1 MALLFLVGIL
11 LVGLAG
17 ALAWRAILT
26 PRVRVALQM
35 REIETYGF
43 RPVDGDAQAAALAGS
58 PVLGDSRGVAERI
71 GHFTM
76 RRVPRLKALER
87 RELLAAGMY
96 NTTPETFHG
105 YRVLAAFGVPGLV
118 VAMMLASGSVNTLLV
133 LMIVAM
139 AAILWYLP
147 VTSVRRRGENR
158 VDQIDRDI
166 PELIDVL
173 IATIEAGLGFGASL
187 QLVADRFD
195 GPLGDELRIT
205 LQQQTL
211 GISTDVALR
220 NLLERCET
228 PSVRSFVKTMLQ
240 GGSLGISVGKMLRN
254 LATETRQR
262 RRGKA
267 RERAQRAPIK
277 LLFPLVF
284 LIFPSMFIV
293 LGYPIVYD
301 IIHALNGG

>member
-1 MALLFLVGIL
+1 MALLFLIGIL
-11 LVGLAG
+11 LVGVAG
-17 ALAWRAILT
+17 ALAWRAMLT

-35 REIETYGF
+35 REIEAYGF
-43 RPVDGDAQAAALAGS
+43 GPVDADVQVPGLAESEGGDG
-58 PVLGDSRGVAERI
+58 RGVAERI
-71 GHFTM
+71 GRYTM
-76 RRVPRLKALER
+76 RRVPRLTPLES

-96 NTTPETFHG
+96 DTTPESFHG
-105 YRVLAAFGVPGLV
+105 YRVLAAFGAPGLIV
-118 VAMMLASGSVNTLLV
+118 LLTVASGSVKALPV
-133 LMIVAM
+133 LAAVGM

-147 VTSVRRRGENR
+147 VTSVRRKGEKR
-158 VDQIDRDI
+158 LDQIDRDI

-173 IATIEAGLGFGASL
+173 IATMEAGLGFGASL
-187 QLVADRFD
+187 QQVADRFD
-195 GPLGDELRIT
+195 GPLGDELRLT
-205 LQQQTL
+205 LRQHTL

-267 RERAQRAPIK
+267 REHAQRAPIK

-301 IIHALNGG
+301 IIHTVGGG